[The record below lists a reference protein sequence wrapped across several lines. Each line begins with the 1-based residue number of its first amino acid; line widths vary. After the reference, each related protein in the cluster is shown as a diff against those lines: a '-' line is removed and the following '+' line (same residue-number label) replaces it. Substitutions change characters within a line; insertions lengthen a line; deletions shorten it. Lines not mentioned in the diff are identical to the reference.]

1 MLCNLAG
8 FGLGKIKPGSV
19 GTPVPGYDV
28 QVMSADGELLGPN
41 EEGLIVI
48 RLPLGP
54 GFMPTLWQDDQDFID
69 TYLSMFDGY
78 YLTGDGGYKDEDNYF
93 YIMGRI
99 DDVINVSGHR
109 LSTGEMEEIVADHP
123 AVAECAVVGIAD
135 ELKGQRP
142 VGFVVLKDGYEDS
155 VETLEADLVK
165 TIREKVGAIAVFKTV
180 VVVKRLP
187 KTRSGKTL
195 RKVIRKMA
203 DGEEFK
209 MPSTIEDPMTLD
221 EIRESLKQMKVG
233 VAFAE

>member
-1 MLCNLAG
+1 
-8 FGLGKIKPGSV
+8 
-19 GTPVPGYDV
+19 
-28 QVMSADGELLGPN
+28 
-41 EEGLIVI
+41 
-48 RLPLGP
+48 
-54 GFMPTLWQDDQDFID
+54 
-69 TYLSMFDGY
+69 
-78 YLTGDGGYKDEDNYF
+78 
-93 YIMGRI
+93 MGRI

-142 VGFVVLKDGYEDS
+142 VGFVVLKDGYEDA
-155 VETLEADLVK
+155 VETLEQDLVK

-203 DGEEFK
+203 DGEQFK
-209 MPSTIEDPMTLD
+209 MPSTIEDPKTLD
-221 EIRESLKQMKVG
+221 EIRENLKQMKVG
-233 VAFAE
+233 VAFKG